1 MFSIDQ
7 NCLPLWDVVPKIQ
20 ALVAAGKPVR
30 HFVEDVDAAFTAVG
44 ASVDDPNLRLAR
56 ERYYT
61 GGEADWGAAL
71 FYSEFLGRL
80 PVDIRRWEPI
90 TGMKTKALARQLS
103 RSVDDLYDE
112 FSPGDNWQLI
122 GSSYAGDRR
131 HHRTIADLSVAEVG
145 PFVREIFAKARADMK
160 RAFPARVS
168 QERLANWFA
177 AEQDRLERLLNQS
190 AECGL
195 AELYRRWLTET
206 VPGSVTVDLM
216 SNLLAVGADP
226 ARLALVEIFLRDYD
240 LACGLYNEAMIET
253 DVGLRPLRTDEGE
266 LPFFAAFARDGRE
279 VRTAVHLDGNQL
291 RVGDRTF
298 ALADDHSLPTE
309 ALRRAGVRSLVAKA
323 ALLVI
328 QVRLGPGGDAL
339 ALPYRG
345 SLYTPAVHRLTSK
358 LRQNNLLPAAL
369 KPLMR
374 VRFRLLDR
382 MRSIDTSIRLPKHL
396 TPYFGQEELPA
407 RVFAEGYAS
416 LADEATGRLEAFRDT
431 ASRERWQRQ
440 NLPDEFERLA
450 ELDNRSRRLGRTD
463 PKSPAIRDM
472 WKEIKFLKIRVLE
485 ATLRQIDGDTQMSQI
500 DYWDSRGA
508 LLPWCIAL
516 GGESFYNEVIA
527 RADVYE
533 ESPE

>member
-7 NCLPLWDVVPKIQ
+7 NRHPLWDVAPKLQ
-20 ALVAAGKPVR
+20 VLTAAGASVR

-56 ERYYT
+56 ERYYP

-71 FYSEFLGRL
+71 FYCEFLGRL
-80 PVDIRRWEPI
+80 PVDIRRWEPL

-131 HHRTIADLSVAEVG
+131 HHRTIADLSVAEAA
-145 PFVREIFAKARADMK
+145 PFVREVFAKARADME
-160 RAFPARVS
+160 RAFPARAS
-168 QERLANWFA
+168 QERLTSWFA
-177 AEQDRLERLLNQS
+177 AEQERLERLLSQS

-206 VPGSVTVDLM
+206 TGDLVTVDLT

-226 ARLALVEIFLRDYD
+226 VRSALVEVFLRDYD
-240 LACGLYNEAMIET
+240 LACGLYNEALAET
-253 DVGLRPLRTDEGE
+253 DVALRPLRTDEGE
-266 LPFFAAFARDGRE
+266 LPFFAAFARDGRQ
-279 VRTAVHLDGNQL
+279 VRTAVLLNGNEL
-291 RVGDRTF
+291 RIGDRTF
-298 ALADDHSLPTE
+298 TLAADRSLPAE
-309 ALRRAGVRSLVAKA
+309 AMKRAGIGVLAAKA
-323 ALLVI
+323 VLLMI

-345 SLYTPAVHRLTSK
+345 SLYTPAVHCLAAK
-358 LRQNNLLPAAL
+358 LRRHDLLPAAL

-382 MRSIDTSIRLPKHL
+382 MRSIDTPIRLPKHL
-396 TPYFGQEELPA
+396 APYFGREELPA
-407 RVFAEGYAS
+407 RVLAEGYAS
-416 LADEATGRLEAFRDT
+416 VAQEAAGRLEAFRE
-431 ASRERWQRQ
+431 AALRERWQRR
-440 NLPDEFERLA
+440 NFPDEFDRLD
-450 ELDNRSRRLGRTD
+450 ELDERRRRLGRTD
-463 PKSPAIRDM
+463 PKSPAGRDV

-516 GGESFYNEVIA
+516 GGEAFYNEIVS